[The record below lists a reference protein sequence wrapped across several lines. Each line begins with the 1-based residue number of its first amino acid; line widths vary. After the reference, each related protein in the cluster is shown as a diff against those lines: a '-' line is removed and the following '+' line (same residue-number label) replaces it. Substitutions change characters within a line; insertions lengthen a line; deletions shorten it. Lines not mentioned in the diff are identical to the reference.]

1 MTVSKQ
7 VWTPL
12 PSLLHHSLSASPSCT
27 STWEMWFAPLRAA
40 ARAVCPHI
48 SRLGMAVL
56 SRVVPVEKFSF
67 WSQRMIEE
75 PWQQFREFVCCA
87 SGKHWLMKWPR
98 PWICWGRLFVADTLC
113 IWALIVCSNQKVP
126 DSTVIIYLCYI
137 ISARKARTRSI
148 LSIWNR
154 VGHGGNDA
162 SIPNFP
168 ALPSTVNTI

>member
-12 PSLLHHSLSASPSCT
+12 PLLLHHLLSVTSPNLFLHLDSGDGICIPNSSCQGCV
-27 STWEMWFAPLRAA
+27 SCPAPRLCSVGQCRWGNSHSKAKGW
-40 ARAVCPHI
+40 
-48 SRLGMAVL
+48 SRNPGSNL
-56 SRVVPVEKFSF
+56 E
-67 WSQRMIEE
+67 
-75 PWQQFREFVCCA
+75 QFMCCA

-126 DSTVIIYLCYI
+126 DTSVIIYIYYI
-137 ISARKARTRSI
+137 INARKARTCSI

-154 VGHGGNDA
+154 VGRGGNDA
-162 SIPNFP
+162 SIPNFQP
-168 ALPSTVNTI
+168 CPLE